1 MIKRRLSPKMGL
13 NEPKKESR
21 LKCGLVTLLLVTLP
35 SISFSLFQGAAG
47 STDGWDELIEQG
59 PSESTDGWD
68 ELIEQGPSESTD
80 GWDELIEQGPSEST
94 DGWDELIEQGPPSGG
109 VTDQLI
115 EAMESGAIDPDTAAM
130 MGNANN
136 CGWKN
141 MISNLQGPV
150 IENGFEITH
159 TDPTCQGMTFN
170 GR

>member
-47 STDGWDELIEQG
+47 
-59 PSESTDGWD
+59 STDGWD